1 MVNGYVTGSWFLHG
15 NGKVAATDYVD
26 AKQAWTFGRL
36 KDFNYAAGVNEYTA
50 VPNELE
56 KAGTPKNSVDDDSV
70 DLKPIMDFV
79 YNRLVYEDFGYGDT
93 PELKYVVENIFSKNK
108 ERAQMAFINMATK
121 KVFRADYQI
130 IEKFFAL
137 LMSLDENYVDEF
149 AMAIILSFLSHEDQ
163 SAAEGALTM
172 LDKYGRD
179 QDAYEVALKIRDF
192 DYRFLNDYKA
202 KVIEN
207 LSRFNQG

>member
-1 MVNGYVTGSWFLHG
+1 MANGCVTGSWFLHG
-15 NGKVAATDYVD
+15 NSKNATNDYVD
-26 AKQAWTFGRL
+26 AKQAWTFCRL
-36 KDFNYAAGVNEYTA
+36 KDFNYAAGVNDYTA
-50 VPNELE
+50 VPSELE
-56 KAGTPKNSVDDDSV
+56 KSGTPKNSVDDDSV

-79 YNRLVYEDFGYGDT
+79 YNRLIYEDFGYGDT

-179 QDAYEVALKIRDF
+179 RDAYEVSLKIRSF
-192 DYRFLNDYKA
+192 DYHFLNVYKA

-207 LSRFNQG
+207 LSRFNQR